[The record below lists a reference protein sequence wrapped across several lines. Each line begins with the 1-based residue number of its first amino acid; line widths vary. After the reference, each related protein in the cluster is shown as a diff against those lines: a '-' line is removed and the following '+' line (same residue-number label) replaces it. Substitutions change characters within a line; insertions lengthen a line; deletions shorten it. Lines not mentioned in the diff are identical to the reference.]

1 MPEAIPLSPELSRS
15 VFALARALVA
25 ASRTWALY
33 PPEHPAVRSALDRL
47 SAALRDASGGRV
59 LSFGVTPDTLLIE
72 GITAGDSGPVVEAAA
87 WLHARDVLRLTFVGE
102 VGPHALQLLLRLLA
116 DDTAAVRRRGGPAKC
131 WLESG
136 DSSIAIEQLDFSR
149 VLEDREVEHPA
160 RRKDDLWRAL
170 VQAVTE
176 RRKVLDEAIQKRL
189 LEIAGDVVAIGEL
202 AQDVMA
208 PNCTAD
214 GSPMLTSQAAAV
226 VAAYRHL
233 AGIVDVM
240 APDRRTEVMQNLAA
254 ATASLDPRVILQML
268 GPGGDLPGTEAG
280 GGLDVRRG
288 IAEAFDDLK
297 VAQLL
302 ATTLAIDGQATDR
315 LAEVFDTIAPD
326 EPRKQR
332 VLTLAR
338 SLLSETSF
346 GKTNQF
352 QSLWTS
358 MEELLLSYNE
368 KPFVSA
374 DYKLGLD
381 HAGERAAAMAADMP
395 DELRDLVQTLA
406 QDNVRRLS
414 IVLLIDLLTLERDG
428 ARAADIARDLSAL
441 CEDLLLAGDYDGAV
455 MVTKALAGR
464 AADPKSIAA
473 SGCTVALDALPQTA
487 AFVETV
493 EAFGDMTEPEAAL
506 FATVCV
512 QVGPQ
517 AAEVLR
523 RLLEV
528 EADTPGRR
536 RATAVLIDL
545 GGRAVARI
553 APLVGHSQWY
563 VQRNVADLLGAI
575 AVPQGVPLLQPL
587 LRGADPR
594 VTQAAV
600 RALSAIDDPAAAR
613 AVHTVLRA
621 SAGPQRQAVVAALV
635 AERDPRV
642 VPVLVRI
649 LNESEPFGSDHAIVL
664 DTLEAIGQ
672 IGGDEAVPHV
682 AEAMR
687 RRKWLARRKVRAVK
701 QGSLEALRAIG
712 SPAARAA
719 IADAAAR
726 GDRLLRKLARS
737 VPPVP
742 HA

>member
-1 MPEAIPLSPELSRS
+1 
-15 VFALARALVA
+15 
-25 ASRTWALY
+25 
-33 PPEHPAVRSALDRL
+33 
-47 SAALRDASGGRV
+47 
-59 LSFGVTPDTLLIE
+59 
-72 GITAGDSGPVVEAAA
+72 
-87 WLHARDVLRLTFVGE
+87 
-102 VGPHALQLLLRLLA
+102 
-116 DDTAAVRRRGGPAKC
+116 
-131 WLESG
+131 
-136 DSSIAIEQLDFSR
+136 
-149 VLEDREVEHPA
+149 
-160 RRKDDLWRAL
+160 
-170 VQAVTE
+170 
-176 RRKVLDEAIQKRL
+176 
-189 LEIAGDVVAIGEL
+189 
-202 AQDVMA
+202 
-208 PNCTAD
+208 
-214 GSPMLTSQAAAV
+214 
-226 VAAYRHL
+226 
-233 AGIVDVM
+233 
-240 APDRRTEVMQNLAA
+240 
-254 ATASLDPRVILQML
+254 
-268 GPGGDLPGTEAG
+268 
-280 GGLDVRRG
+280 
-288 IAEAFDDLK
+288 
-297 VAQLL
+297 
-302 ATTLAIDGQATDR
+302 
-315 LAEVFDTIAPD
+315 
-326 EPRKQR
+326 
-332 VLTLAR
+332 
-338 SLLSETSF
+338 
-346 GKTNQF
+346 
-352 QSLWTS
+352 
-358 MEELLLSYNE
+358 
-368 KPFVSA
+368 
-374 DYKLGLD
+374 
-381 HAGERAAAMAADMP
+381 
-395 DELRDLVQTLA
+395 LRDLVQTLA

-455 MVTKALAGR
+455 MVTKALAGL

-528 EADTPGRR
+528 EADTAGRR

-545 GGRAVARI
+545 GGRAIARL

-563 VQRNVADLLGAI
+563 VQRNVADLLGTI
-575 AVPQGVPLLQPL
+575 AVPQAVPLLQPL

-687 RRKWLARRKVRAVK
+687 RRQWLARRKVRAVK

-737 VPPVP
+737 VPLVP